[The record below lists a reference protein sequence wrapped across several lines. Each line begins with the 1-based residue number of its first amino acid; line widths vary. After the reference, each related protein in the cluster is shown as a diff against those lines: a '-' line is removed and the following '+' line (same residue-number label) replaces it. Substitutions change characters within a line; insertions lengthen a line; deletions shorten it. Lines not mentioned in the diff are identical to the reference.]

1 LKLFVRFVLP
11 TCGYYLALTGSA
23 VWGFRLPYFPFA
35 KEDIKNCGTGRYSR
49 HAASTHPFST
59 DKRCQLDEVL
69 VAMPGRKSLS
79 APIPPQKKTE
89 RSKMKID
96 WFWPSANFIC
106 SFIGLKVCR
115 ADEMRPICHLFFIAS
130 VGRL

>member
-1 LKLFVRFVLP
+1 VFLAASNIPGTTGISTDFFCFFILKLFVRFVLP

-23 VWGFRLPYFPFA
+23 VWGFCLPYFPFA

-79 APIPPQKKTE
+79 APIPLLPKKPNE
-89 RSKMKID
+89 VI
-96 WFWPSANFIC
+96 
-106 SFIGLKVCR
+106 
-115 ADEMRPICHLFFIAS
+115 
-130 VGRL
+130 